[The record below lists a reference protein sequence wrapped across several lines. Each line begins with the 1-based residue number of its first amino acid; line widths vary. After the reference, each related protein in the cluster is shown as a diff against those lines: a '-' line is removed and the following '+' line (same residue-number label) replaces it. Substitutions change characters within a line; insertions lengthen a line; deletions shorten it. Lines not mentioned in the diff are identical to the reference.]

1 MAKISWFKALTLVGT
16 LADSLTRASSDGTI
30 SVEDALDMAARI
42 SSAAGIT
49 IDEAGIWLTGE
60 ILGRLAGMAH
70 DGVITISEIIEFAR
84 WLCGELG
91 IRFDEQ
97 GVQVG

>member
-16 LADSLTRASSDGTI
+16 LADSLTRAADDGTI
-30 SVEDALDMAARI
+30 SVDDALDIATRLA
-42 SSAAGIT
+42 SAAGIT
-49 IDEAGIWLTGE
+49 TDSAGIGLTTDIIGS
-60 ILGRLAGMAH
+60 LAGMAH
-70 DGVITISEIIEFAR
+70 DGIITITEIIEFAQ